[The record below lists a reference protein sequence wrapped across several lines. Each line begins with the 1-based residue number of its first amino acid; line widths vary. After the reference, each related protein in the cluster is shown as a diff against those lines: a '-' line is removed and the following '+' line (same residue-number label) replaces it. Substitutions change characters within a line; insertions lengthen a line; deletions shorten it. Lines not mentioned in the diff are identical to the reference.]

1 MQTYLKIG
9 MAFFVLLASSLAQA
23 TISAKSILITDL
35 DSGQVLL
42 AKNDTAQ
49 RSIASITKLMTVLTV
64 LESQQD
70 LTEQL
75 EIRRVRGISSYIPAN
90 ITNLTREKLIDLAM
104 VSSDNTAAYN
114 LCYHY
119 NGGYHNCIYEMNALA
134 RRWNLAN
141 TYFIDPTGLFNQNVS
156 TADDLAVILKQSLQ
170 YPYLQQHGAMQNVQV
185 NYEARKKQRNTRDK
199 TNSAYNFYNT
209 NRLLNVRS
217 NIVITKTGWI
227 SASGGCIAM
236 VVTKHAKNFA
246 VVLLGSTNTHTRLTE
261 ADQLIR
267 SYID

>member
-64 LESQQD
+64 LDSHQD
-70 LTEQL
+70 LEQKL
-75 EIRRVRGISSYIPAN
+75 DIKRMKGISSYIPWD
-90 ITNLTREKLIDLAM
+90 ISSLTRGKLIELAM

-114 LCYHY
+114 LCYHFD
-119 NGGYHNCIYEMNALA
+119 GGYHNCIYAMNALA
-134 RRWNLAN
+134 RRWNLLN
-141 TYFIDPTGLFNQNVS
+141 TYFIDPTGLYNQNVS
-156 TADDLAVILKQSLQ
+156 TADDLAVILKHGLDYPFLQSN
-170 YPYLQQHGAMQNVQV
+170 GALPNVQV
-185 NYEARKKQRNTRDK
+185 DKESRKRPRSKESK
-199 TNSAYNFYNT
+199 TVTVNFYNT
-209 NRLLNVRS
+209 NRLLNSRS
-217 NIVITKTGWI
+217 DIILTKTGWI

-236 VVTKHAKNFA
+236 VVTKHARNFA
-246 VVLLGSTNTHTRLTE
+246 VVLLGSLNNKTRLVE
-261 ADQLIR
+261 ANQLIDT
-267 SYID
+267 YIN

>member
-90 ITNLTREKLIDLAM
+90 INKLTREKLIDLAM

-119 NGGYHNCIYEMNALA
+119 NGGYHNCIYAMNALA
-134 RRWNLAN
+134 RRWNLLN

-156 TADDLAVILKQSLQ
+156 TADDLAVILKHGLDYPFLQSN
-170 YPYLQQHGAMQNVQV
+170 GALPSVQV
-185 NYEARKKQRNTRDK
+185 DKESRNRPRSKESK
-199 TNSAYNFYNT
+199 TVTVNFYNT
-209 NRLLNVRS
+209 NRLLNSRS
-217 NIVITKTGWI
+217 DIILTKTGWI

-246 VVLLGSTNTHTRLTE
+246 VVLLGSLNNKTRLVE
-261 ADQLIR
+261 ANQLIDT
-267 SYID
+267 YIN